1 MLIQQLEEKSR
12 LGKILVKRQYISE
25 RELTEA
31 LVYQATHDVRIGE
44 ALMALE
50 LITPLQLKRA
60 LRRQNWLRTF
70 AAGVALVVTPFTPA
84 LAAGN
89 GTISSTSSASSQI
102 SLTILPK
109 SQAQGNGELKF
120 SSNNQSTESG
130 FCTSEFGADLF
141 RVKLTG
147 SGENGNFYVS
157 NSGHSQVEYQV
168 SYKHQ
173 QQAFQPLQANQLSH
187 LYSNLAVEKRCK
199 DAYSNQLKVA
209 FPEQRYSSIS
219 SAPYSG
225 VLTLT
230 IAAE

>member
-12 LGKILVKRQYISE
+12 LGKILVKREYISE

-89 GTISSTSSASSQI
+89 GTLGTTSSATSHI
-102 SLTILPK
+102 TLTILPK
-109 SQAQGNGELKF
+109 SQAQGKGELKI
-120 SSNNQSTESG
+120 SSNGQAIESG

-141 RVKLTG
+141 RVKLNG
-147 SGENGNFYVS
+147 SGEDGHFHVS
-157 NSGHSQVEYQV
+157 NNRQSQLAYQV

-173 QQAFQPLQANQLSH
+173 QQAFQPLQANQLSN
-187 LYSNLAVEKRCK
+187 LYSNLSVEKQCK
-199 DAYSNQLKVA
+199 NAYSNQLRVD
-209 FPEQRYSSIS
+209 FPEKRYPSNSTE
-219 SAPYSG
+219 PYNG

>member
-25 RELTEA
+25 SELIDA

-44 ALMALE
+44 ALMALD

-60 LRRQNWLRTF
+60 LRRQNWLRAF
-70 AAGVALVVTPFTPA
+70 ATGVALVVTPFTPA

-89 GTISSTSSASSQI
+89 GTLGSTSSATSHI
-102 SLTILPK
+102 TLTILPK
-109 SQAQGNGELKF
+109 SQAQGKSELKLT
-120 SSNNQSTESG
+120 SNNQAIESG
-130 FCTSEFGADLF
+130 FCTGEFGADLF
-141 RVKLTG
+141 RVKLNG
-147 SGENGNFYVS
+147 SGENGHFTVS
-157 NSGHSQVEYQV
+157 NGHRSPLSYQV

-173 QQAFQPLQANQLSH
+173 QQAFQSLQANQSSQV
-187 LYSNLAVEKRCK
+187 YSNLDVEGRCK
-199 DAYSNQLKVA
+199 NAYANQIKVN
-209 FPEQRYSSIS
+209 FPEQDYSSNAS
-219 SAPYSG
+219 KAYNG

>member
-25 RELTEA
+25 HELTEA
-31 LVYQATHDVRIGE
+31 LVYQATHKVRIGE

-89 GTISSTSSASSQI
+89 GTLGSSSSATSHI
-102 SLTILPK
+102 TLTIAPK
-109 SQAQGNGELKF
+109 SQAQGKGELKF
-120 SSNNQSTESG
+120 TSNNQATESG
-130 FCTSEFGADLF
+130 FCTSEFDADLF
-141 RVKLTG
+141 RVKLSG
-147 SGENGNFYVS
+147 SGENGNFKVS
-157 NSGHSQVEYQV
+157 NGHQNPLSYQV

-173 QQAFQPLQANQLSH
+173 QQAFQALQANQPSQV
-187 LYSNLAVEKRCK
+187 YSNLAVEKRCK
-199 DAYSNQLKVA
+199 NAYSNQLQVA
-209 FPEQRYSSIS
+209 FAEHP
-219 SAPYSG
+219 SAANSVTPYNG

-230 IAAE
+230 VAAE

>member
-1 MLIQQLEEKSR
+1 MLIQKLEEKSR
-12 LGKILVKRQYISE
+12 LGKILVKRQNISE

-31 LVYQATHDVRIGE
+31 LAYQSTHDVRIGE

-89 GTISSTSSASSQI
+89 GTLGSTSSATSHI
-102 SLTILPK
+102 TLTIMPK
-109 SQAQGNGELKF
+109 SQAQGKGELNF
-120 SSNNQSTESG
+120 SSKNQAIESG

-141 RVKLTG
+141 RVKLSG
-147 SGENGNFYVS
+147 SGENGNFKVS
-157 NSGHSQVEYQV
+157 NGHQRQLSYQV

-173 QQAFQPLQANQLSH
+173 QLAFQPIQANQSSQV
-187 LYSNLAVEKRCK
+187 YSNLAVEKQCK
-199 DAYSNQLKVA
+199 DAYSNQLQVA
-209 FPEQRYSSIS
+209 FNEHRPVAIS
-219 SAPYSG
+219 STPYNG